1 MSESSNV
8 YDQTNIDTMEMVW
21 GKGYMSAGGDVEV
34 AQIVSGLD
42 LRNMQILDLGCGL
55 GGASVAMARDL
66 GAKHV
71 LGVDID
77 AGVLQRAARLVEE
90 AGVGDC
96 VTLQQIEPGPLPFDG
111 NRFDLVYLNAVSCHF
126 KDLRGFF
133 AGIHRVLRSDG
144 SLRGSDWFK
153 LGDNEAFRDYDDLLR
168 QRGLNFFFVTRDE
181 FESALRDS
189 GFQSIRFVDRTE
201 AVGQIASDGLRHV
214 EKDLKDELVT
224 RLGQNG
230 YSIFHHWAVA
240 RMNSLIHGGM
250 GHGHFHAR
258 SSSTD

>member
-1 MSESSNV
+1 MSESNNV

-34 AQIVSGLD
+34 AHIVSGLD
-42 LRNMQILDLGCGL
+42 LAYMRVLDLGCGL

-66 GAKHV
+66 GAQHV

-77 AGVLQRAARLVEE
+77 DGVLQRAARLVEE
-90 AGVGDC
+90 AGVGDF
-96 VTLQQIEPGPLPFDG
+96 VTLQRIEPGPLPFDE
-111 NRFDLVYLNAVSCHF
+111 NSFDLVYLNAVSCHF
-126 KDLRGFF
+126 EDLRGVF
-133 AGIHRVLRSDG
+133 AGIHRVVRPDG

-181 FESALRDS
+181 FERALRDV
-189 GFQSIRFVDRTE
+189 GFQSINFIDRTA

-214 EKDLKDELVT
+214 EQDLKDELIA
-224 RLGQNG
+224 RLGQDG
-230 YSIFHHWAVA
+230 YAVFHHWAVA
-240 RMNSLIHGGM
+240 RMNSLVDGGM
-250 GHGHFHAR
+250 AHGHFHAR
-258 SSSTD
+258 GLSTD